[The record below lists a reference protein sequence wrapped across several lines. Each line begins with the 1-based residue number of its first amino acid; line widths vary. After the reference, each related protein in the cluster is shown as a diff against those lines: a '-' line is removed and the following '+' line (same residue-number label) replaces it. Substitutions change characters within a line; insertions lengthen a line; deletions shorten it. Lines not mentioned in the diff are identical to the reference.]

1 MKAVCSIYLLLLITA
16 GYSQAVNQ
24 HYYKVKFEYHLA
36 HEKLKMA
43 EQYADSALMIAINLN
58 NYDSVAAAYEL
69 RLTVHEIKKDYQSAL
84 IDARM
89 IVANRDSAA
98 QGRRRKVL
106 AEVKFMQQ
114 QESQTHAAEV
124 ASLRDLIQNL
134 ERNKSEGQ
142 VSLSIIL
149 AALGILLLIV
159 IIVLVRKTLQT
170 RDLIEQSKVESRRL
184 QSFKETLSDLLGSNL
199 KDSLS
204 SFENMNKSLANQ
216 LGKMNKE
223 ESIEFLKRIQATAA
237 ELKFKLSNVVE
248 WIEYQADTNEITPVS
263 IESKELIQKVI
274 TRLKGE
280 IDEKRIITDVFMPD
294 GQILFAD
301 RKMIET
307 VLDNLVSNA
316 IKHTPEGGAITFFAG
331 RKHGLITVG
340 VKDTGRGMTVEVIS
354 KLFTISAARTDQK
367 GRGLGLVLS
376 KELIERNGGRM
387 YVESKVGEGSSFYFS
402 LPEGKL

>member
-1 MKAVCSIYLLLLITA
+1 MKAVFSIYLLLLITA

-24 HYYKVKFEYHLA
+24 HYYKVKSEDYLA
-36 HEKLKMA
+36 QEKLKLA
-43 EQYADSALMIAINLN
+43 EQYADSALMIAINSN
-58 NYDSVAAAYEL
+58 NDDSLAAAYEL
-69 RLTVHEIKKDYQSAL
+69 RLTVHEIKMDYQSAL

-89 IVANRDSAA
+89 IVAHRDSAA
-98 QGRRRKVL
+98 QGRLRTVL
-106 AEVKFMQQ
+106 AEAKFIQK
-114 QESQTHAAEV
+114 QESQTHAGEV

-142 VSLSIIL
+142 VSLLIIL

-184 QSFKETLSDLLGSNL
+184 QSFKEMLSHLLGSNL

-216 LGKMNKE
+216 LETMNKE
-223 ESIEFLKRIQATAA
+223 ESIQFLRRIQATAA

-248 WIEYQADTNEITPVS
+248 WVEYQADTNEITPVS
-263 IESKELIQKVI
+263 IESKELVQKVI

-280 IDEKRIITDVFMPD
+280 IDEKKIITDVFMPD

-301 RKMIET
+301 RQMIET

-340 VKDTGRGMTVEVIS
+340 VKDTGRGMTVEMIS
-354 KLFTISAARTDQK
+354 KLFTISSARTDQK

-387 YVESKVGEGSSFYFS
+387 YVDSKVGEGSSFYFS